1 MEESDTFPSLN
12 PNHSDAGAVTIVPL
26 GPYLEHSCASNTDCP
41 RRMVKKTDC
50 AHSFT
55 ELPKESPETED
66 ERNRNQDVKPWRE
79 QGRDQDPEKRS

>member
-50 AHSFT
+50 AK
-55 ELPKESPETED
+55 LPKESPETED